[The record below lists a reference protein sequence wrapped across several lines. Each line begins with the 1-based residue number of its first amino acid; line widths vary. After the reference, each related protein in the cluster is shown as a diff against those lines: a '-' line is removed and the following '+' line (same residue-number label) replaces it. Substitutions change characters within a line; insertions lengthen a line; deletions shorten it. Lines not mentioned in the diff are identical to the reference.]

1 MLLGRPSVRV
11 CVLLVAVD
19 HKNRACVLLVQS
31 QNVVVLQYSPINM
44 YCGMVPLWLMLSQVQ
59 SQQQNVLERAGKL
72 QEAPAVNPCR
82 PTI

>member
-1 MLLGRPSVRV
+1 MVLGRPSVRV
-11 CVLLVAVD
+11 RLLLVAVD
-19 HKNRACVLLVQS
+19 HKNRACILLVQS
-31 QNVVVLQYSPINM
+31 QSVVVLQYSPINM
-44 YCGMVPLWLMLSQVQ
+44 YLLWYGYLILQ